1 MIYTKQNYSAMNK
14 SFTITYKHTM
24 YFYTSW
30 FQKSRVMYIKIDLK
44 NANLNF
50 QFNKNNKELICGDY
64 YFFLKKIFL
73 QRT

>member
-1 MIYTKQNYSAMNK
+1 
-14 SFTITYKHTM
+14 M

-73 QRT
+73 QRAWKV